1 MSEVGALIRK
11 LRKEAGLTGKA
22 LAARISCPTQRI
34 SEWELDK
41 RFPTFQQAIALG
53 HCFARDPLDF
63 ADPAIAKNRTDP
75 VAVNPSEEPPFR
87 YANPAGVDTRPWPV
101 AFEGESPWY
110 CPHGCAMFGQDF
122 LTRYGLNPM
131 HLKVIEVNDASM
143 APSLLPGSVCLIDG
157 ESTELKD
164 GAVFAVQHTKLL
176 IRRARVENGRVILK
190 ADSNSDW
197 IDLIYDPS
205 MVVVGEVVW
214 TARMVGPDRAD
225 QSWRLKLVAS

>member
-1 MSEVGALIRK
+1 M
-11 LRKEAGLTGKA
+11 
-22 LAARISCPTQRI
+22 
-34 SEWELDK
+34 
-41 RFPTFQQAIALG
+41 
-53 HCFARDPLDF
+53 
-63 ADPAIAKNRTDP
+63 
-75 VAVNPSEEPPFR
+75 AVNPSEEPPFR

-122 LTRYGLNPM
+122 LTLYGLNPM

-176 IRRARVENGRVILK
+176 IRPRARRERPRHPEGGF
-190 ADSNSDW
+190 NSDW